1 MMNKRRECLQL
12 QKDEILR
19 DPQAKYSGEWQ
30 VIGICGQAILPF
42 LKTPGRLWWSYMLVI
57 TSCVQV
63 SGDLLVATL
72 WLISGNKCHFHY
84 QSHPHGKGLKETKV
98 KKSILMPLLWT
109 VVLYYRK
116 RLGYHYTGPIQIP
129 RNCRTGCVVC
139 TWWWSM
145 PTYTLSEA

>member
-84 QSHPHGKGLKETKV
+84 QSHPHGKWLKETKFKRSTIICNDTTTV
-98 KKSILMPLLWT
+98 TCCALEKGWDIITQDPYKSPEIVELDE
-109 VVLYYRK
+109 VLYV
-116 RLGYHYTGPIQIP
+116 LD
-129 RNCRTGCVVC
+129 C
-139 TWWWSM
+139 
-145 PTYTLSEA
+145 